1 MEVSRRLMAS
11 WVPVALITVLGA
23 GLRFTFLPHSYWV
36 DEVVTSDLVEGPFV
50 AMLRAI
56 PHAESTPPLY
66 YVLAWIWSRVAGA
79 DEASMRSLSA
89 LFGTLTIP
97 ICYASTRTLVSHR
110 AGVIVAA
117 LAAVNPL
124 LVWYSQEARAYGLYI
139 LLGALSFLCF
149 SLALRNPSP
158 RRLTLWA
165 GTSSLLLLT
174 HYFGVFLAGAEAA
187 LLLYRHR
194 RLRVWTAAGAVA
206 GIGVALVPLA
216 AYQTTHAS
224 SSWIRHV
231 DLSGRIQETLQQLL
245 APVAPSMWAGAGV
258 AEVQGREWWP
268 LGIVILAAAVATI
281 VALGSRRERHGALV
295 ALGVGLAT
303 VVAPVL
309 LSLTAALVT
318 GGRGDVF
325 LFRNVVVAWL
335 PLAVVVGTAL
345 GAQRAGRTGVLTA
358 VALATMSFAVVVHNQ
373 TTPER
378 QRDDW
383 RLVAQA
389 LGNHSGQVVLLSP
402 SWQIAALQHYVPDVR
417 ELDDRAAATREIDV
431 LVRRN
436 VPGYSP
442 AIESLSPPTG
452 FTKVGTRVLKNWL
465 LTRYSS
471 PRPVY
476 VRNAVLRVVP
486 SDASRDWLVRAR

>member
-1 MEVSRRLMAS
+1 MDASHRLFAA
-11 WVPVALITVLGA
+11 WVPVALITLLGA
-23 GLRFTFLPHSYWV
+23 GIRFTGLSHSFWV
-36 DEVVTSDLVEGPFV
+36 DEVATAGLLDKPFV
-50 AMLRAI
+50 EMMRAL
-56 PHAESTPPLY
+56 PGAESTPPLY
-66 YVLAWIWSRVAGA
+66 YMLAWIWSRVVGA
-79 DEASMRSLSA
+79 DEASVRSLSA

-149 SLALRNPSP
+149 SLALANPSP
-158 RRLTLWA
+158 RRLTLWV

-174 HYFGVFLAGAEAA
+174 HYFGVVLAGAEAA
-187 LLLYRHR
+187 LLLFRHR
-194 RLRVWTAAGAVA
+194 RLGVWIAGGAVA
-206 GIGVALVPLA
+206 CVGVALIPLA
-216 AYQTTHAS
+216 AYQAMHAS
-224 SSWIRHV
+224 SGWIRFV
-231 DLSGRIQETLQQLL
+231 DLAGRIQETFQQLL

-258 AEVQGREWWP
+258 AEIQGREWWP
-268 LGIVILAAAVATI
+268 LGIVIILAAVATI
-281 VALGSRRERHGALV
+281 VVLGSQRERNGALV

-303 VVAPVL
+303 VGAPIL
-309 LSLTAALVT
+309 LSLMAALIA

-345 GAQRAGRTGVLTA
+345 GAQRAGRTGVVAA
-358 VALATMSFAVVVHNQ
+358 VALATMSFAVVVHNR

-417 ELDDRAAATREIDV
+417 ELGDRAAATREIDV

-452 FTKVGTRVLKNWL
+452 FTKVETRVLKNWL
-465 LTRYSS
+465 LTRYTS

-476 VRNAVLRVVP
+476 VRNAVLRVAP
-486 SDASRDWLVRAR
+486 SDASRDSLVRAR

>member
-1 MEVSRRLMAS
+1 MTPRQRLWRPWVS
-11 WVPVALITVLGA
+11 VALITAIGA
-23 GLRFTFLPHSYWV
+23 GLRFTFLDHSYWV

-66 YVLAWIWSRVAGA
+66 YILAWIWSRVVGA
-79 DEASMRSLSA
+79 DEASVRSLSA

-139 LLGALSFLCF
+139 LLGALSFLFF
-149 SLALRNPSP
+149 SLALANPSP

-165 GTSSLLLLT
+165 GTSSLVLLT
-174 HYFGVFLAGAEAA
+174 HYFGVFLVGAEAA
-187 LLLYRHR
+187 YLLFRHR
-194 RLRVWTAAGAVA
+194 RPRVWTATGALAAV
-206 GIGVALVPLA
+206 GVALLPLA
-216 AYQTTHAS
+216 AYQAMHAS
-224 SSWIRHV
+224 SSWIRFV
-231 DLSGRIQETLQQLL
+231 DLSGRIQETFEQLL

-258 AEVQGREWWP
+258 AETQGREWWP
-268 LGIVILAAAVATI
+268 VGIFILLVAVATI
-281 VALGSRRERHGALV
+281 VVLGSQRERHGALV

-303 VVAPVL
+303 VGAPIL
-309 LSLTAALVT
+309 LSLAAALVA
-318 GGRGDVF
+318 GGRGDVL

-335 PLAVVVGTAL
+335 PLAVVVGAAL
-345 GAQRAGRTGVLTA
+345 GAQRVGRTGAITA
-358 VALATMSFAVVVHNQ
+358 VALATMSLTVVVHNQ
-373 TTPER
+373 TTSER

-389 LGNHSGQVVLLSP
+389 LGTHEGQVVLLSP
-402 SWQIAALQHYVPDVR
+402 SWQIAALQHYVPNLQ
-417 ELDDRAAATREIDV
+417 ELGGSATATREIDV
-431 LVRRN
+431 LVRRH
-436 VPGYSP
+436 VPDYSP
-442 AIESLSPPTG
+442 AIESLSPPPG
-452 FTKVGTRVLKNWL
+452 FSRVETRELKNWL
-465 LTRYSS
+465 LTRYRS
-471 PRPVY
+471 PTPVY

-486 SDASRDWLVRAR
+486 SDASRVSLVRAR